1 VRLHPGIRR
10 RLSAARRAV
19 ASDLPATV
27 IRRWTEEWR
36 PEHQTDIHRSL
47 ALDLRSFSDQELAN
61 EFDHRIEIVR
71 HPAHLMVGVAY
82 WILVYELVEVCRE
95 LLGWDTAKTLT
106 LLEGLSTASTEPA
119 RELVRL
125 ARLARSRPAISELL
139 TKVDETT
146 PARLAE
152 VDAEFDRAF
161 SQYIASNGHRALRYD
176 VIDPTFAEAPHILL
190 RLVAAQLEREFSPEQ
205 VAQDALRRRSQAAD
219 DARGL
224 LASHPETDSRRFE
237 RALARAREAYPA
249 LEDRVAPTQSVQ
261 TALVRYLAL
270 EIGRRLVDQGQ
281 LVAVEDVFFLEA
293 FDARAALLDRA
304 DRRETA
310 RVRKGQRSWAMANP
324 GPLTYGDRPAGEPP
338 FDLLPPPARLVNKGV
353 VWGLAQL
360 FGERQRAPD
369 ANVVAGTSASPGRH
383 TGTVRI
389 VMSEHEFGKIRAG
402 DVVVCPTTSPT
413 WSVVFPSMGALV
425 TDAGGIL
432 SHPAI
437 IAREHGI
444 PAVVGTANAT
454 SVLRDG
460 QLVTVDGNRGV
471 VELADGATGGY
482 RVASMTKTR

>member
-1 VRLHPGIRR
+1 
-10 RLSAARRAV
+10 
-19 ASDLPATV
+19 
-27 IRRWTEEWR
+27 
-36 PEHQTDIHRSL
+36 
-47 ALDLRSFSDQELAN
+47 
-61 EFDHRIEIVR
+61 
-71 HPAHLMVGVAY
+71 M
-82 WILVYELVEVCRE
+82 
-95 LLGWDTAKTLT
+95 
-106 LLEGLSTASTEPA
+106 
-119 RELVRL
+119 
-125 ARLARSRPAISELL
+125 
-139 TKVDETT
+139 
-146 PARLAE
+146 
-152 VDAEFDRAF
+152 
-161 SQYIASNGHRALRYD
+161 
-176 VIDPTFAEAPHILL
+176 
-190 RLVAAQLEREFSPEQ
+190 
-205 VAQDALRRRSQAAD
+205 AQDALRRRSQAAD